1 MERAKHTL
9 NELLV
14 GLFNYILYIEEKN
27 LKEQGVNLTMH
38 EVHTLESIQKTRDN
52 SMTYVARR
60 CMVAQST
67 LTSNVAKLERKGYAT
82 RYKDEKD
89 KRITRVSITD
99 KALDVLKIHEEFH
112 EKMID
117 KAVSDLGLDENEILI
132 DTLENILEY
141 FRTEY
146 HDKTVIVE
154 KPEHE

>member
-1 MERAKHTL
+1 MDRTKHTL

-27 LKEQGVNLTMH
+27 LHDKGVKLTMH

-67 LTSNVAKLERKGYAT
+67 LTSNVAKLEKKGYAV
-82 RYKDEKD
+82 RYKDEND
-89 KRITRVSITD
+89 KRITRVKITD
-99 KALDVLKIHEEFH
+99 KALEVLKIHDDFH
-112 EKMID
+112 EHMIN
-117 KAVSDLGLDENEILI
+117 KAVHDLGLDENELLI

-141 FRTEY
+141 LREEY
-146 HDKTVIVE
+146 HDKT
-154 KPEHE
+154 KTTK

>member
-27 LKEQGVNLTMH
+27 LKESGVNLTMN

-67 LTSNVAKLERKGYAT
+67 LTSNVSKLERKGFVN
-82 RYKDEKD
+82 RYKDASD
-89 KRITRVSITD
+89 KRITRVSVTE
-99 KALDVLKIHEEFH
+99 KAHEVLRIHDEFH
-112 EKMID
+112 KKMID
-117 KAVSDLGLDENEILI
+117 KVVSDLGLNENHLLI
-132 DTLENILEY
+132 DSLENILEY
-141 FRTEY
+141 FRQEY
-146 HDKTVIVE
+146 HDKAIVVE
-154 KPEHE
+154 TPDR

>member
-1 MERAKHTL
+1 MEKAKHTL

-27 LKEQGVNLTMH
+27 LKDRGVKLTMH
-38 EVHTLESIQKTRDN
+38 EVHTLESIQKTSDN

-67 LTSNVAKLERKGYAT
+67 LTSNVAKLEKKGFVI

-89 KRITRVSITD
+89 KRITRVSITE
-99 KALDVLKIHEEFH
+99 KALEVLKIHDDFH
-112 EKMID
+112 TDMIN
-117 KAVSDLGLDENEILI
+117 KAVSDLGLDENVLLI

-141 FRTEY
+141 FRKEY
-146 HDKTVIVE
+146 HDKYVVVE
-154 KPEHE
+154 QYEK

>member
-1 MERAKHTL
+1 MEKAKHTL

-27 LKEQGVNLTMH
+27 LKDSGVPLTMN

-67 LTSNVAKLERKGYAT
+67 LTSNVAKLEKKGYAV

-89 KRITRVSITD
+89 KRITRVSVTE
-99 KALDVLKIHEEFH
+99 KAAEVLAIHEEFH
-112 EKMID
+112 NRMID
-117 KAVSDLGLDENEILI
+117 KIVADMKLEENRLLI
-132 DTLENILEY
+132 ESLENIMEYLMKILLE
-141 FRTEY
+141 
-146 HDKTVIVE
+146 KV
-154 KPEHE
+154 

>member
-1 MERAKHTL
+1 MDKAKHTL

-14 GLFNYILYIEEKN
+14 GLFNYILYIEERN
-27 LKEQGVNLTMH
+27 LKDQGVKLTMH

-67 LTSNVAKLERKGYAT
+67 LTSNVAKLEKKGYVT
-82 RYKDEKD
+82 RYKDEND

-99 KALDVLKIHEEFH
+99 KALEVLKVHEDFH
-112 EKMID
+112 RDMIN
-117 KAVSDLGLDENEILI
+117 KAVSDLGLDENELLI
-132 DTLENILEY
+132 DTLENIMEY

-146 HDKTVIVE
+146 HDKTHIKE
-154 KPEHE
+154 

>member
-27 LKEQGVNLTMH
+27 LKESGVNLTMN

-67 LTSNVAKLERKGYAT
+67 LTSNVAKLERKGFVK
-82 RYKDEKD
+82 RYKDRID
-89 KRITRVSITD
+89 KRITRVSITE
-99 KALDVLKIHEEFH
+99 KAHEILKAHEEFH
-112 EKMID
+112 EKMIN
-117 KAVSDLGLDENEILI
+117 KVVSDLGLDENNLLI
-132 DTLENILEY
+132 DSLENILEY
-141 FRTEY
+141 FRKEY
-146 HDKTVIVE
+146 HDKAIIVE
-154 KPEHE
+154 SPEKV

>member
-27 LKEQGVNLTMH
+27 LKESGVNLTMN

-67 LTSNVAKLERKGYAT
+67 LTSNVAKLERKGYVQ
-82 RYKDEKD
+82 RYRDAAD
-89 KRITRVSITD
+89 KRITRVSITE
-99 KALDVLKIHEEFH
+99 KAHDVLKIHEEFH
-112 EKMID
+112 KKMID
-117 KAVSDLGLDENEILI
+117 KIVADLGLDENHLLI
-132 DTLENILEY
+132 DSLENILEY
-141 FRTEY
+141 FRREY
-146 HDKTVIVE
+146 HDKAIVVETPE
-154 KPEHE
+154 K

>member
-1 MERAKHTL
+1 MDKAKHTL

-27 LKEQGVNLTMH
+27 LKEKGVKLTMH
-38 EVHTLESIQKTRDN
+38 EVHTLESIQKTSDN

-67 LTSNVAKLERKGYAT
+67 LTSNVAKLEKKGYVT
-82 RYKDEKD
+82 RYKDAND

-99 KALDVLKIHEEFH
+99 KALDVLKVHEDFH
-112 EKMID
+112 RDMIN
-117 KAVSDLGLDENEILI
+117 KAVSDLGLDENQLLI

-146 HDKTVIVE
+146 HDKTQIKE
-154 KPEHE
+154 